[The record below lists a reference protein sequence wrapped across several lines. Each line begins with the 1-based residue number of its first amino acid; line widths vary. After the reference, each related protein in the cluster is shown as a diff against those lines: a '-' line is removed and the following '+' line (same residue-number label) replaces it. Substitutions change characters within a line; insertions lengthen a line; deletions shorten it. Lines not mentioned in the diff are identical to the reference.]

1 MAERLR
7 IFMTDLELKIIET
20 KKQIRACKSEK
31 RRRDLEKHLKKL
43 LNANNV
49 EHKKGVK
56 SWAEDD

>member
-1 MAERLR
+1 
-7 IFMTDLELKIIET
+7 MTDLELKIIET

-49 EHKKGVK
+49 EHKKGVR